1 MNRVLQ
7 RGGVAIVTVL
17 LVLAVLAVMVVG
29 LVNLSSNSL
38 VQSRHDSGDLTA
50 QYAAEAGAWRA
61 VSEISDHGATGVL
74 WTNQAMENGGASY
87 TVEVTQGPANVNGTD
102 VPDSDHYYVNSVGRE
117 TGVASPAEKRIG
129 MLVKSGPASTFD
141 TAVFVQTSLQL
152 DNGFTEMMPETPPTT
167 PPPTTPPPTTPP
179 PTTPGYSGPT
189 GPVLGGGVSTTT
201 VSGSRAHIG
210 TNDTIAGI
218 VSLAN
223 NSDIDHGLGDVIV
236 GPGGATTSVN
246 NTSSNPSAFN
256 SVAPLTQTR
265 AFQAVILPYPSAS
278 GSLDIS
284 GDQTLAPDQ
293 AYGDVTVQAGA
304 NLRLDAAHT
313 YQFRSLT
320 VNGGTITRQ
329 GLGTLDGT
337 HVYVEDGLS
346 VTGTIENQSGRSDK
360 LRIFVKA
367 GNVRLDHGTAR
378 YVLYAPEST
387 VDLVNGSVIEG
398 ALMAGSAHL
407 VGGATARSGVRY
419 DPVLTGQSIFES
431 LTSGGPTAV
440 SVVMTQRF

>member
-38 VQSRHDSGDLTA
+38 VQTRHDSGDLTA

-61 VSEISDHGATGVL
+61 VAEISDHGATGVL

-102 VPDSDHYYVNSVGRE
+102 VPDSSHYYVDAVGRE
-117 TGVASPAEKRIG
+117 SGASSPAEKHIG

-152 DNGFTEMMPETPPTT
+152 DNGFTEVLPDLPVGRPRTPDTPTT
-167 PPPTTPPPTTPP
+167 PPPTTGT
-179 PTTPGYSGPT
+179 GDT
-189 GPVLGGGVSTTT
+189 GPVLGGGATTT
-201 VSGSRAHIG
+201 SVSGSRAHVG
-210 TNDTIAGI
+210 TNDTLSGT
-218 VSLAN
+218 VSLLN

-236 GPGGATTSVN
+236 GPGGGTATVN
-246 NTSSNPSAFN
+246 NTSSSSSAFN

-284 GDQTLAPDQ
+284 GDQTLPPDQ

-313 YQFRSLT
+313 YQFKSLT

-329 GLGTLDGT
+329 GLDTLDGT
-337 HVYVEDGLS
+337 HVYVEDGLA
-346 VTGTIENQSGRSDK
+346 VTGTIENQSGRPDK

-367 GNVRLDHGTAR
+367 GSVRLDHATAR
-378 YVLYAPEST
+378 YVLYAPDST

-398 ALMAGSAHL
+398 ALMAGSANL

-419 DPVLTGQSIFES
+419 DPGLSGQSIFES